1 MRLTERLE
9 LLPVLPESAATFEP
23 RAPGL
28 HLSDIVHDLCVTM
41 DPQRFGIRTEAK
53 DDKESTVPKRSA
65 DDTDAELEEDLAT
78 VPIIFL
84 GMAFEEKLDR
94 CLPGVSYR
102 PPPMQYK
109 GVWMSADRV
118 SFEDV
123 GLFVEEHKLTKM
135 SGAQDVQGPKF
146 AHWFYQLKF
155 YCAGFETTHG
165 RIRAC
170 FVNADYRFGKT
181 PATEP
186 AGRMYRVWDI
196 EFSKQE
202 LQDNDSMII
211 RHAQK
216 RGWL

>member
-9 LLPVLPESAATFEP
+9 LLPVLPESAPTFEP

-28 HLSDIVHDLCVTM
+28 HLSDIVHDLCTTL
-41 DPQRFGIRTEAK
+41 DPARFGGRDATAG
-53 DDKESTVPKRSA
+53 A
-65 DDTDAELEEDLAT
+65 DDEVEEDLAT

-109 GVWMSADRV
+109 GIWMSADRV
-118 SFEDV
+118 SFEDA
-123 GLFVEEHKLTKM
+123 GLVVEEHKLTKM

-155 YCAGFETTHG
+155 YCSGFETTHG